1 MVRLVIQIAKGLIRD
16 QHARRL
22 VMFYGMLA
30 ALVLLFAGATFLDGW
45 LRAHPVLFLLF
56 WAACAW
62 LTTLIVLMAI
72 FDMLMVRAHMR
83 TEQRRLEAEY
93 LKAHP
98 KDDPHP
104 R

>member
-16 QHARRL
+16 QRARRM

-30 ALVLLFAGATFLDGW
+30 ALVLLFAGATFLDAW
-45 LRAHPVLFLLF
+45 LRTHPVLFLLF

-62 LTTLIVLMAI
+62 ITALIVLMAI
-72 FDMLMVRAHMR
+72 FDMLMVRAQMR
-83 TEQRRLEAEY
+83 TERRRLEAEY